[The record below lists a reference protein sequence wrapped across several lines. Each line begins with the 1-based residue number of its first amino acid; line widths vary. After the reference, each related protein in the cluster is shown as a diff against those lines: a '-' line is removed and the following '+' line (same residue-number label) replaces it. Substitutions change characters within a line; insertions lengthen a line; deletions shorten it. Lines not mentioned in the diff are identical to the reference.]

1 MGWTWDLRLR
11 GWYRL
16 LAPVIAR
23 SGRRQERAT
32 WASLKQ
38 FLEGQ
43 RDRVP
48 HGR

>member
-1 MGWTWDLRLR
+1 MIRIEGGIKIDR
-11 GWYRL
+11 
-16 LAPVIAR
+16 PVDEE
-23 SGRRQERAT
+23 QAT

-48 HGR
+48 HGH